1 VKDTTYNGAFMRTT
15 MTKTLTPEDIR
26 DLLTGF
32 VAAIELDQIR
42 VDALPPEKF
51 HRWYSDSMW
60 RNWRRLHID
69 YINRLLPSVKTIP
82 SALLEELAWLAI
94 AYEPT
99 VVRETVVDLFA
110 DAVSGN
116 CPAEDF
122 ETAALFF
129 GWLIKD
135 VSGRPAGTPLNCD
148 ARALMMQWLAVTDP
162 LRIAED
168 PECGYS
174 RPAGFVS

>member
-1 VKDTTYNGAFMRTT
+1 MEDTAYNGAFMRTR
-15 MTKTLTPEDIR
+15 MTKSLTPEDIR

-60 RNWRRLHID
+60 RNWRRDHID
-69 YINRLLPSVKTIP
+69 YINRLLPSVSSIP
-82 SALLEELAWLAI
+82 SVLLQELAWLAI
-94 AYEPT
+94 TYEPA
-99 VVRETVVDLFA
+99 VVREA
-110 DAVSGN
+110 AVSVF
-116 CPAEDF
+116 AEAASGCCLAEEF

-135 VSGRPAGTPLNCD
+135 VTSRPAGTPVNCD
-148 ARALMMQWLAVTDP
+148 ARALVMQWLAVDDP
-162 LRIAED
+162 LGIAED
-168 PECGYS
+168 PECGYG
-174 RPAGFVS
+174 RPVGFVS

>member
-1 VKDTTYNGAFMRTT
+1 VKDTTYNGAFTRTR

-42 VDALPPEKF
+42 VDALPPVKF

-60 RNWRRLHID
+60 RRCRRDHID
-69 YINRLLPSVKTIP
+69 YIDRLLPSVNTIP
-82 SALLEELAWLAI
+82 SALLQELAWLAI
-94 AYEPT
+94 TYEPA
-99 VVRETVVDLFA
+99 VVREAALSLFA
-110 DAVSGN
+110 EAASGS
-116 CPAEDF
+116 CPAEEL

-135 VSGRPAGTPLNCD
+135 VSSRLAGTPVNCD
-148 ARALMMQWLAVTDP
+148 VRALVMQWLAVDDP
-162 LRIAED
+162 LGIAED
-168 PECGYS
+168 PECGYG
-174 RPAGFVS
+174 RPAGFVN

>member
-1 VKDTTYNGAFMRTT
+1 VKDTTYNGASTRTALT
-15 MTKTLTPEDIR
+15 NAITPEDVR

-60 RNWRRLHID
+60 RNWRRDHID
-69 YINRLLPSVKTIP
+69 YINRLLSSVNTIP
-82 SALLEELAWLAI
+82 PSLLKELAWLAI
-94 AYEPT
+94 SYEPAF
-99 VVRETVVDLFA
+99 VRQAVLRLFA
-110 DAVSGN
+110 EAASGS
-116 CPAEDF
+116 CPAEEL
-122 ETAALFF
+122 ETTALFF

-135 VSGRPAGTPLNCD
+135 VSDTPAGGPLTGD

-162 LRIAED
+162 LGIAED
-168 PECGYS
+168 PECGYG

>member
-1 VKDTTYNGAFMRTT
+1 
-15 MTKTLTPEDIR
+15 MTETLTTDDIR

-32 VAAIELDQIR
+32 SAAIELDQIR

-69 YINRLLPSVKTIP
+69 YIHRLLPSVKTIP

-99 VVRETVVDLFA
+99 VVRETLLDLFV
-110 DAVSGN
+110 DAASGS
-116 CPAEDF
+116 CDEAEL
-122 ETAALFF
+122 ETAPLFF
-129 GWLIKD
+129 RWLIKD
-135 VSGRPAGTPLNCD
+135 ISGRPAVHPLNCD
-148 ARALMMQWLAVTDP
+148 AKALMMQWLPVTDP

-168 PECGYS
+168 PECGYGQ
-174 RPAGFVS
+174 PVGFVS

>member
-15 MTKTLTPEDIR
+15 ITKTLTPEDIR

-60 RNWRRLHID
+60 RNWRRDHID
-69 YINRLLPSVKTIP
+69 YINRLLPSVNTIP
-82 SALLEELAWLAI
+82 SALLQELAVLAI
-94 AYEPT
+94 TYEPA
-99 VVRETVVDLFA
+99 VVRNTVLDLFA
-110 DAVSGN
+110 DAVSG
-116 CPAEDF
+116 DGDL

-129 GWLIKD
+129 GWLVKD
-135 VSGRPAGTPLNCD
+135 VSGRPAGHPLNCD
-148 ARALMMQWLAVTDP
+148 AKALMMQWLPVTDP

-168 PECGYS
+168 PECGYG

>member
-1 VKDTTYNGAFMRTT
+1 MKDTTYNGAFMRTG

-32 VAAIELDQIR
+32 IAAIELDQIR

-60 RNWRRLHID
+60 RNWRRDHID

-99 VVRETVVDLFA
+99 VVRETLLDLFVGI
-110 DAVSGN
+110 DAPQHDLSYVTLESV
-116 CPAEDF
+116 AVD
-122 ETAALFF
+122 ETPGSVATANVRDNSRLQRC
-129 GWLIKD
+129 GDLRACRGPDEYLEIL
-135 VSGRPAGTPLNCD
+135 SLL
-148 ARALMMQWLAVTDP
+148 ARRDERGPSPRQ
-162 LRIAED
+162 
-168 PECGYS
+168 
-174 RPAGFVS
+174 